1 MKNIP
6 AVNEYY
12 RDYLGNDVVILT
24 LATDAEEGDRM
35 VVYQSV
41 RSGENYVITLEKFQ
55 SRVNDSKHP
64 ELKGAD
70 RFVKLDPGAISH
82 ASVDPRLEAF
92 IDARTTSEKLEILRT
107 MKEDATDVMLTIM
120 GTYLDM
126 DLENKS
132 RDDKYNAIKNSLL
145 MKQQYEGGRLRD

>member
-6 AVNEYY
+6 TANEYY
-12 RDYLGNDVVILT
+12 RDYLGNDVVIIT

-41 RSGENYVITLEKFQ
+41 KTGETYVMTLEKFQ
-55 SRVNDSKHP
+55 SSVNDAKHP
-64 ELKGAD
+64 EARGAE
-70 RFVKLDPGAISH
+70 RFVKIEQSAMS
-82 ASVDPRLEAF
+82 SVDPRLEAF
-92 IDARTTSEKLEILRT
+92 IDARSTTEKLEILRT

-145 MKQQYEGGRLRD
+145 MKQQYEGGRLRN